1 MLRCDSGFWSKTV
14 IEFCDKNGWE
24 NSITIR
30 QTATIRRLI
39 DAIAPDADYC
49 RWHPMAN
56 PDSGYCEIDLQLRGK
71 SRRDM
76 AKHMASGDAEAL
88 SVSLHEWDQMA
99 AIFAE
104 QKRRYGVCRD
114 DSEKCFC

>member
-14 IEFCDKNGWE
+14 TEFCDKNRWE
-24 NSITIR
+24 YSITVR

-39 DAIAPDADYC
+39 DDTAPEGDYC
-49 RWHPMAN
+49 RWHPMADY

-88 SVSLHEWDQMA
+88 SVSLHEWDLMA
-99 AIFAE
+99 SWG
-104 QKRRYGVCRD
+104 K
-114 DSEKCFC
+114 